1 MARAQRNM
9 KQKGIQESIALKNKR
24 LTLTKESTQNDSGL
38 EKKKLDRID
47 PFTQKLFEMLPP
59 PKNSNSISISK
70 ALRSDIELVRLN
82 ASDEDFEGE

>member
-1 MARAQRNM
+1 M
-9 KQKGIQESIALKNKR
+9 
-24 LTLTKESTQNDSGL
+24 

-70 ALRSDIELVRLN
+70 ALRSDIELVQAN
-82 ASDEDFEGE
+82 ASDEDFEGG